1 MVRLFMLI
9 IFTSITNI
17 KKISIMILK
26 FQKINIVSMVIA
38 LFFITSCS
46 NNETQTVTTFQN
58 LVWADEFDVNGALDT
73 ANWAFEL
80 GDGTAQ
86 GIPGWGNN
94 ELQYYTDRPENV
106 KVENGNLVITALRE
120 NYMGASYTSAR
131 VLTKGKYQ
139 TKYGR
144 FEARIKLP
152 LGKGLWP
159 AFWLLGDDNNGSVVW
174 PQIGEID
181 IMEYRGQE
189 PTITHGTIHGP
200 GYSGSNAVTKSYELT
215 NDRFDTGF
223 HVFGVEWGPNFIN
236 YYVDD
241 VLYNQ
246 ITPNDIPAGT
256 EWVFNNN
263 EFYIILNVA
272 VGGNFVGT
280 APDSNTA
287 FPQTMEVDYVRVY
300 Q

>member
-1 MVRLFMLI
+1 MK
-9 IFTSITNI
+9 NI
-17 KKISIMILK
+17 NLK
-26 FQKINIVSMVIA
+26 FKNIYIA
-38 LFFITSCS
+38 LFAAMTVNVGCDL
-46 NNETQTVTTFQN
+46 NETQTVTTFDN
-58 LVWADEFDVNGALDT
+58 LVWADEFDVAGTPDSSKWT
-73 ANWAFEL
+73 FEI

-106 KVENGNLVITALRE
+106 KVEDGNLVITANRE
-120 NYMGASYTSAR
+120 SYMGAAYTSAR

-152 LGKGLWP
+152 WGQGLWP
-159 AFWLLGDDNNGSVVW
+159 AFWLLGDDNGGSVIW
-174 PQIGEID
+174 PEIGEID

-200 GYSGSNAVTKSYELT
+200 GYSGGNAVTKSYELT

-223 HVFGVEWGPNFIN
+223 HVFGVEWGPDFIN

-256 EWVFNNN
+256 KWVFDSN

-272 VGGNFVGT
+272 VGGTFVGA
-280 APDSNTA
+280 APDSNTV

>member
-1 MVRLFMLI
+1 
-9 IFTSITNI
+9 
-17 KKISIMILK
+17 MILK
-26 FQKINIVSMVIA
+26 FQKINIVSIVIA

-58 LVWADEFDVNGALDT
+58 LVWADEFDVNGAPDT

-94 ELQYYTDRPENV
+94 ELQYYTDRSENV

-152 LGKGLWP
+152 WGKGLWP

-280 APDSNTA
+280 APDSNTV

>member
-1 MVRLFMLI
+1 MK
-9 IFTSITNI
+9 NI
-17 KKISIMILK
+17 NLK
-26 FQKINIVSMVIA
+26 FKNIYIS
-38 LFFITSCS
+38 LFAAMTVNVGCDL
-46 NNETQTVTTFQN
+46 NETQTVTTFDN
-58 LVWADEFDVNGALDT
+58 LVWADEFDVAGTPDSSKWT
-73 ANWAFEL
+73 FEI

-106 KVENGNLVITALRE
+106 KVEDGNLVITANRE
-120 NYMGASYTSAR
+120 SYMGAAYTSAR

-152 LGKGLWP
+152 WGQGLWP
-159 AFWLLGDDNNGSVVW
+159 AFWLLGDDNGGSVIW
-174 PQIGEID
+174 PEIGEID

-200 GYSGSNAVTKSYELT
+200 GYSGGNAVTKSYELT

-223 HVFGVEWGPNFIN
+223 HVFGVEWGPDFIN

-256 EWVFNNN
+256 KWVFDSN

-272 VGGNFVGT
+272 VGGTFVGA
-280 APDSNTA
+280 APDSNTV